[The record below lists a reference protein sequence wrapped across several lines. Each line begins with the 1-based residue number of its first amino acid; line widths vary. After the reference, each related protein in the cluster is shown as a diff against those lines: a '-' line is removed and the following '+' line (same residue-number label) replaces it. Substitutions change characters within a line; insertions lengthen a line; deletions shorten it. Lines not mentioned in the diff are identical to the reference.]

1 MNREQKLLSFTL
13 TPGKEFY
20 FLLLGCLVLA
30 FFFPLFS
37 LILII
42 LIISLLFL
50 TRWNYSVI
58 ESILLSLLAVFV
70 ATITLYTF
78 ITIMS
83 WQLAVGFAYFCVLVA
98 SLATLTYAVLKKRVL
113 VVKSPLMKQGDI
125 PALLA
130 SLATFVFLLI
140 PLWGKT
146 SAEIAQFLSYG
157 EDNAS
162 HYALVKYDV
171 HHGAFSYTQ
180 DPEASGVITTL
191 TTYPQ
196 GFHIN
201 AAVFSSIIH
210 PLRFSEE
217 KLLKLYAVFI
227 ALNYTVFIF
236 WLTKLCF
243 SFTRKNHLFI
253 SFAVVAGIF
262 LLCNSGVFI
271 SLLDRG
277 FQAQVFA
284 YSFLMAIIFIMNTD
298 AVSRKRTVKSA
309 LLAAALC
316 VGIATSWWL
325 ILLPLSI
332 AVLVYLW
339 DKGFWKKVRQ
349 DFLKVLALLI
359 SVFTVITYPIL
370 VNFFLSNKSDPLN
383 EQGGVDKL
391 EWILFLYLGI
401 GIAVSLPLLIKN
413 IQKYSFIMLGLITSL
428 AFAGGVGF
436 YQQATNG
443 QLEYFFYK
451 SLYTV
456 FVFMAILFFI
466 GVIELAS
473 FAHKRL
479 GRFHSLVAICLLSV
493 CVIASFI
500 TQLIPLR
507 VYANNWYAHV
517 TQLSDFKY
525 LFSPTT
531 NQYGDVL
538 FVGSCQPGRDYLNN
552 RWSGARLLSEG
563 TLHSQV
569 ELAGLYG
576 RQEELSKR
584 LHKLAGS
591 DKPLLL
597 IEHTE
602 CSDKI
607 PDLPSIKALPN
618 VTTIPSL

>member
-1 MNREQKLLSFTL
+1 MNREQKILSFSL
-13 TPGKEFY
+13 TPSKRLY
-20 FLLLGCLVLA
+20 LLALGSLIVA
-30 FFFPLFS
+30 FFLPLFAF
-37 LILII
+37 ILII

-58 ESILLSLLAVFV
+58 ESILLSLLTVFV
-70 ATITLYTF
+70 TTIALYTF
-78 ITIMS
+78 ITILS
-83 WQLAVGFAYFCVLVA
+83 WHLAVGLAYFCILVF
-98 SLATLTYAVLKKRVL
+98 LLGILLYAVLRKKKL
-113 VVKSPLMKQGDI
+113 AVKSPLVKQGDI
-125 PALLA
+125 PALIA
-130 SLATFVFLLI
+130 SVATFIFLLI
-140 PLWGKT
+140 PLLGKT

-162 HYALVKYDV
+162 HYALVKYDAR
-171 HHGAFSYTQ
+171 HGSFSYTQ
-180 DPEASGVITTL
+180 DPEASGTITTL

-201 AAVFSSIIH
+201 AAAFTSLVH

-217 KLLKLYAVFI
+217 KFLKLYAVFI

-236 WLTKLCF
+236 WFTKLCF
-243 SFTRKNHLFI
+243 SFTRKNYLFI
-253 SFAVVAGIF
+253 SLAVIAGVF
-262 LLCNSGVFI
+262 LLCSSGVLI
-271 SLLDRG
+271 ALLDRG

-284 YSFLMAIIFIMNTD
+284 YSFLLAIIFILNGDVT
-298 AVSRKRTVKSA
+298 SKKRTIKTA

-316 VGIATSWWL
+316 IGIATSWWL

-332 AVLVYLW
+332 VVAAYLW
-339 DKGFWKKVRQ
+339 DKAFWKELRQ
-349 DFLKVLALLI
+349 NLLKTLAPLVVFL
-359 SVFTVITYPIL
+359 TVMAYPIL
-370 VNFFLSNKSDPLN
+370 VNLFLSTKHDPLN

-391 EWILFLYLGI
+391 EWPLFLYLALGI
-401 GIAVSLPLLIKN
+401 TMSLPLLIKN
-413 IQKYSFIMLGLITSL
+413 IRKYDFILLAFITAL
-428 AFAGGVGF
+428 TFAGGVAL
-436 YQQATNG
+436 YQQTTNG

-473 FAHKRL
+473 FAYRKL
-479 GRFHSLVAICLLSV
+479 GKFRSLVATLLLSV
-493 CVIASFI
+493 CIIISCI

-517 TQLSDFKY
+517 TRVSDFTH
-525 LFSPTT
+525 LFSPKT
-531 NQYGDVL
+531 NQYHDII

-584 LHKLAGS
+584 LRQLANSG
-591 DKPLLL
+591 KPLLL

-607 PDLPSIKALPN
+607 PDLPSIKTLPN
-618 VTTIPSL
+618 VTTITSL

>member
-1 MNREQKLLSFTL
+1 MNREEKALHFTL
-13 TPGKEFY
+13 TPSKGFY
-20 FLLLGCLVLA
+20 FLLLGSLLLGFFLPFSA
-30 FFFPLFS
+30 FIF
-37 LILII
+37 II

-50 TRWNYSVI
+50 IRWNYSVV
-58 ESILLSLLAVFV
+58 ESLVLSLLSIFV
-70 ATITLYTF
+70 ITIALYTF
-78 ITIMS
+78 VSIMN
-83 WQLAVGFAYFCVLVA
+83 WQFAVSSVYFCILVF
-98 SLATLTYAVLKKRVL
+98 SLSTLLCAVLRKKKI
-113 VVKSPLMKQGDI
+113 VVKSLLMKQGDI
-125 PALLA
+125 PALVA
-130 SLATFVFLLI
+130 SIATFIFLLI

-162 HYALVKYDV
+162 HYALVNYDI
-171 HHGAFSYTQ
+171 HHGSFSYTQ
-180 DPEASGVITTL
+180 NPETSGIITTL

-201 AAVFSSIIH
+201 AAAFTSLIH
-210 PLRFSEE
+210 PLQLSEE

-243 SFTRKNHLFI
+243 SFTRKNYLFI
-253 SFAVVAGIF
+253 SLAVTAGIF
-262 LLCNSGVFI
+262 LLCSSGVLI

-284 YSFLMAIIFIMNTD
+284 YGFLMAIIFIMNAD
-298 AVSRKRTVKSA
+298 AASKKRSVKTA

-316 VGIATSWWL
+316 IGIASSWWL
-325 ILLPLSI
+325 ILLPLGI
-332 AVLVYLW
+332 AVVVYLW
-339 DKGFWKKVRQ
+339 DKGFWKKIRQ
-349 DFLKVLALLI
+349 NLLKVLALLLGI
-359 SVFTVITYPIL
+359 FAVITYPIL
-370 VNFFLSNKSDPLN
+370 VNVFLSTKSDPLN

-391 EWILFLYLGI
+391 EWTLFLYLGI
-401 GIAVSLPLLIKN
+401 GIAAALPLLIKN
-413 IQKYSFIMLGLITSL
+413 IQKYSFIVLGFITSL
-428 AFAGGVGF
+428 TFAGGVAF
-436 YQQATNG
+436 YQQTTIG

-473 FAHKRL
+473 FAYKKL
-479 GRFHSLVAICLLSV
+479 GRFRSLVAICLLSV

-507 VYANNWYAHV
+507 VYTNNWYAHV
-517 TQLSDFKY
+517 TQVSDFKY

-531 NQYGDVL
+531 NQYGDVV
-538 FVGSCQPGRDYLNN
+538 FIGSCQPGRDYLNN

-584 LHKLAGS
+584 LHQLAGAG
-591 DKPLLL
+591 KPLLL

-607 PDLPSIKALPN
+607 PDLPSIKTLPN
-618 VTTIPSL
+618 VTTITSL